1 VYEKT
6 IHEFIR
12 LTAILHRPSVY
23 EAFIHECGWPGRLQ
37 HPDRP
42 NQTHGDDHA
51 YGSNTTP
58 TRRSALGLSAAAII
72 AGLTKPAIASAMS
85 PNPDAELI
93 ALCDLFT
100 QNEAKQNG
108 LFVTIR
114 NDDERDVALE
124 PLSAEWRS
132 LLDQIEQFDGP
143 ATMAGARAM
152 ARAALATCP
161 VNLDGSLQMGGD
173 PEGWFHICIAKF
185 LVGSA
190 AT

>member
-1 VYEKT
+1 
-6 IHEFIR
+6 
-12 LTAILHRPSVY
+12 
-23 EAFIHECGWPGRLQ
+23 
-37 HPDRP
+37 
-42 NQTHGDDHA
+42 
-51 YGSNTTP
+51 
-58 TRRSALGLSAAAII
+58 
-72 AGLTKPAIASAMS
+72 
-85 PNPDAELI
+85 
-93 ALCDLFT
+93 
-100 QNEAKQNG
+100 
-108 LFVTIR
+108 
-114 NDDERDVALE
+114 VALE